1 MSKYYGGLIAA
12 TVPFNVLTFF
22 LAPVYMVT
30 SNKQFLTSLTKC
42 IKVFNYAFILM
53 PLAVVF
59 ACVNLICLT
68 FAYLRTILIKIGLV
82 RKGATPC
89 TELLTFMLIG
99 IPLLLAYQVYDLVDF
114 IKWSSHM
121 EDPNEKADKFHI
133 KKAHFM
139 LFYKLLQGMDQMK
152 EPISAR
158 ALI

>member
-1 MSKYYGGLIAA
+1 MSYSGFADEDTKKPKKGSQVKDKLGKCKICR
-12 TVPFNVLTFF
+12 
-22 LAPVYMVT
+22 
-30 SNKQFLTSLTKC
+30 LTSPKFYQLTMND
-42 IKVFNYAFILM
+42 I
-53 PLAVVF
+53 PLI
-59 ACVNLICLT
+59 ICLP

-133 KKAHFM
+133 QKAHFM